1 VPFSTRTTSE
11 GAVRVSMQ
19 RPKRWIIVLFK
30 IGKQECALL
39 ANIFRATRELLKA
52 EEDVRSLL
60 GERVE
65 EGQASI
71 SETEARANGLIA
83 RRITV

>member
-1 VPFSTRTTSE
+1 VPFSTRTTGE
-11 GAVRVSMQ
+11 GTVRMSMP
-19 RPKRWIIVLFK
+19 RLKRWIIALFE
-30 IGKQECALL
+30 IGKQECAVL
-39 ANIFRATRELLKA
+39 ANIFRASRELLKA

-71 SETEARANGLIA
+71 SETEARTDG
-83 RRITV
+83 

>member
-1 VPFSTRTTSE
+1 M
-11 GAVRVSMQ
+11 SMP
-19 RPKRWIIVLFK
+19 RLKRWIIVLFE

-39 ANIFRATRELLKA
+39 ANIFRTTQELLKA

-60 GERVE
+60 GKRVE

-71 SETEARANGLIA
+71 SETEERADG
-83 RRITV
+83 